1 MVEDEDHKVWLVMMN
16 LDMFIGSANLP
27 PELKKDALRVRDSLT
42 EIMQAG
48 ASGDL

>member
-1 MVEDEDHKVWLVMMN
+1 MMN
-16 LDMFIGSANLP
+16 LGMFIGSANLP
-27 PELKKDALRVRDSLT
+27 PELKTDALRVRDSLN